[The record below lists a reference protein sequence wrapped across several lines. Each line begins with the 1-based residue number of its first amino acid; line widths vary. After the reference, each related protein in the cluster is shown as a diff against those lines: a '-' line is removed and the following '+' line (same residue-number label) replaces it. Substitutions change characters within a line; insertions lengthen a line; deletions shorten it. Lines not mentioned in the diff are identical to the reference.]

1 MIHEDWN
8 AAGGFAADGDGMS
21 AGMSAASLKTALL
34 LLGRVLLLVGLL
46 LGLQQAELVK
56 PLVSSGLAQGLVGGE
71 LGLVF
76 GDFTRSFGGFDLNH
90 RNDRLRRD
98 LRSNFHFLLGGVS
111 LVRLAQLLGEED
123 EFGAVLL
130 ETLHVLLQRL
140 HALVTATVVNRDADR
155 SGEILVEPGSLDLL
169 QSETA
174 TETLFLVVLDGGAS
188 NDGPELG
195 GGPGRDLDSLGLSGL
210 GASDLPGR
218 LIEPGLH
225 AVLPI
230 LLEMGILNHVVML
243 RSHGYFFFP
252 GLNP

>member
-1 MIHEDWN
+1 MR
-8 AAGGFAADGDGMS
+8 
-21 AGMSAASLKTALL
+21 LL

-46 LGLQQAELVK
+46 FGLQQAELVK
-56 PLVSSGLAQGLVGGE
+56 PLVSSGLAERLVGGE
-71 LGLVF
+71 FGFLL
-76 GDFTRSFGGFDLNH
+76 GDFTRSLGGLDLHN

-98 LRSNFHFLLGGVS
+98 LSSDVHLFLGGVS
-111 LVRLAQLLGEED
+111 LVRFGQLLGEED
-123 EFGAVLL
+123 EFGFILFQ
-130 ETLHVLLQRL
+130 TLHVLLQRL
-140 HALVTATVVNRDADR
+140 DALVAPTVVNRDADR
-155 SGEILVEPGSLDLL
+155 SGEILVETGGLDLL
-169 QSETA
+169 QGETA
-174 TETLFLVVLDGGAS
+174 TETLFLVVLDGRAS

-195 GGPGRDLDSLGLSGL
+195 GGPGGDTSRLGLSGL
-210 GASDLPGR
+210 GAPDLPGR